1 MSFSYIVDE
10 PRDEHNLPT
19 PAPRHHQTT
28 ESFHLFATTLKI
40 NNDMT
45 SKSGLHITPR
55 HETKVV
61 SPNKLVYLNSSDK
74 NLLFGGL
81 LNKSWCFTI
90 DLKGMFCFY
99 CRNMV
104 GGLVLKQVLAQ

>member
-1 MSFSYIVDE
+1 MSTV
-10 PRDEHNLPT
+10 LLT
-19 PAPRHHQTT
+19 PHHHQTT
-28 ESFHLFATTLKI
+28 EPFHLFGGTKRSTTY
-40 NNDMT
+40 MV

-61 SPNKLVYLNSSDK
+61 ASNKLVYLNSSDN

-81 LNKSWCFTI
+81 LKKSWCVTI
-90 DLKGMFCFY
+90 DWKEMFCFC

-104 GGLVLKQVLAQ
+104 GGLVLKHVHAQLYS